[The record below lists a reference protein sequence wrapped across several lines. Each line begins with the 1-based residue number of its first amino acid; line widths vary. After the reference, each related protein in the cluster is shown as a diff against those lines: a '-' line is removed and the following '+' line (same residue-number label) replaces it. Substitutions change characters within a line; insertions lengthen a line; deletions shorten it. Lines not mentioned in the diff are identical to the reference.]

1 MHCLVERKKVS
12 LLQQCTSKIS
22 TTTTPKKNP
31 NFDSRELDLHE
42 GIAGNGRDDDA
53 RKAND
58 DEEDAVELWGGG
70 GVGLVEHDEPNA
82 TQRKHEGRRQALHDV
97 LAVDAVSHERH
108 L

>member
-1 MHCLVERKKVS
+1 MHFT
-12 LLQQCTSKIS
+12 TSYYHTS
-22 TTTTPKKNP
+22 PTSNKNC
-31 NFDSRELDLHE
+31 NLDSRKLDLHE

-53 RKAND
+53 CKAND

-70 GVGLVEHDEPNA
+70 GVGLIEHDEPNS
-82 TQRKHEGRRQALHDV
+82 TQREHEGRRKALHDV